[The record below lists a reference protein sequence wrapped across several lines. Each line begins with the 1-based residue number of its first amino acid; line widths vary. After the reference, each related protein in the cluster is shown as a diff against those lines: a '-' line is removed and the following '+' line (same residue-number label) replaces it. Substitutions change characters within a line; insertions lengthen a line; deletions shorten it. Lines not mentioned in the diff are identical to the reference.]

1 MQWHTPIGYKVLN
14 GKIVVYE
21 EHRKIVEQIFRDYD
35 SGISALRI
43 AKDLKDRGIKN
54 AHDRVGWSHA
64 SIGRILENYNY
75 LGTEDYEQIIDK
87 ELFERVQK
95 KREQVRTR
103 GAGESTDRTKG
114 KGSYSAECCDVQS
127 ADAPTAIF
135 SHTVRE

>member
-54 AHDRVGWSHA
+54 AHDRVSWTHA
-64 SIGRILENYNY
+64 SVGRILENYNY
-75 LGTEDYEQIIDK
+75 LGTEDYEQLIDNIIII
-87 ELFERVQK
+87 Q
-95 KREQVRTR
+95 QVVII
-103 GAGESTDRTKG
+103 AHFKLLLVVLYCLLM
-114 KGSYSAECCDVQS
+114 K
-127 ADAPTAIF
+127 IF
-135 SHTVRE
+135 VPVLCIRHTTIIHTL

>member
-1 MQWHTPIGYKVLN
+1 MQWHTPIGNKVLN

-95 KREQVRTR
+95 KREQVRTTGSR
-103 GAGESTDRTKG
+103 GKHRPNKRERLIFSGVLRC
-114 KGSYSAECCDVQS
+114 AECGC
-127 ADAPTAIF
+127 PY
-135 SHTVRE
+135 SHIQPHRE